1 MIKMDE
7 LKPILAP
14 LLTDENSVEI
24 IEAINKIDTHSEG
37 DSELSDKVKTLEQQL
52 ADNDKSW
59 NARFREAFLNG
70 EGVPPQT
77 NNGGKTTDVDT
88 PPAEEEPDGPKLAT
102 SFDEL
107 FTTENK
113 DVL

>member
-24 IEAINKIDTHSEG
+24 IEAINKIDTHSDNE
-37 DSELSDKVKTLEQQL
+37 SELSEKVKTLEQQL
-52 ADNDKSW
+52 ADNDKNW

-77 NNGGKTTDVDT
+77 NNGGKTTEVDT
-88 PPAEEEPDGPKLAT
+88 PPADGEAEGPKLAT

-107 FTTENK
+107 FTTETK
-113 DVL
+113 EVL